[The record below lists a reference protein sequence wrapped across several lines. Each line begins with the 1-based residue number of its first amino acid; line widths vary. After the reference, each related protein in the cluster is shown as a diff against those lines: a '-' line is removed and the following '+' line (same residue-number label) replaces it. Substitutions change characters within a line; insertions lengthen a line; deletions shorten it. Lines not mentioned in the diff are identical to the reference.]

1 MDNCSTI
8 LWDFDGVIFDSMK
21 IKCDGFKSLFNTC
34 SDDVLQQ
41 IESYHYTHG
50 GVSRF
55 DKIRYFYEVILEQKI
70 SDEKVMLLA
79 DIFSKN
85 IEAKLFDKNNLIE
98 DSVDFIKKNYLKYH
112 YHIVSGAEDKE
123 LNHLCEVLGLS
134 GYFKSIDGSPTKKD
148 ILVKNV
154 LRKYQYE
161 KNKTILIGDAMTDYD
176 AAMQNDIGFYGY
188 NNKALNKFN
197 YIDSFR
203 IFDA

>member
-188 NNKALNKFN
+188 NNKALKKFN